1 MKIKNKKANHHAR
14 DLLRKFII
22 KLYFLFSRFVFILT
36 TIEL

>member
-1 MKIKNKKANHHAR
+1 MFEFAHHAR

-22 KLYFLFSRFVFILT
+22 KLYFLFSRFIFILT